1 MNMKNEEKIYQLN
14 TYNIA
19 EYTST
24 DYTDNDIAILGDF
37 KNLLFNKYFKLNA
50 NIYVVCV
57 KGRLQININTP
68 KYAIYPGEMLICMPN
83 MILSNCTTSSDFK
96 GAMFCLSTQITQK
109 YLHKSSDIWN
119 KAFYISQNPVVRID
133 KDRVQLF
140 DLYYKV
146 IRARM
151 KQAEQPYYKE
161 VIRSRYAP
169 CCMSCWQI

>member
-109 YLHKSSDIWN
+109 YLHKVVTYGTRLS
-119 KAFYISQNPVVRID
+119 ISARI
-133 KDRVQLF
+133 RWYVLTRTECNCSI
-140 DLYYKV
+140 YT
-146 IRARM
+146 IR
-151 KQAEQPYYKE
+151 
-161 VIRSRYAP
+161 
-169 CCMSCWQI
+169 

>member
-57 KGRLQININTP
+57 KGRLQININTQ

-83 MILSNCTTSSDFK
+83 QFRLQGRHVLSVDPDYT
-96 GAMFCLSTQITQK
+96 
-109 YLHKSSDIWN
+109 
-119 KAFYISQNPVVRID
+119 
-133 KDRVQLF
+133 
-140 DLYYKV
+140 
-146 IRARM
+146 
-151 KQAEQPYYKE
+151 E
-161 VIRSRYAP
+161 VPS
-169 CCMSCWQI
+169 

>member
-57 KGRLQININTP
+57 KGRLQININTQ
-68 KYAIYPGEMLICMPN
+68 KYAIYPG
-83 MILSNCTTSSDFK
+83 
-96 GAMFCLSTQITQK
+96 A
-109 YLHKSSDIWN
+109 
-119 KAFYISQNPVVRID
+119 
-133 KDRVQLF
+133 
-140 DLYYKV
+140 DLYAQYDS
-146 IRARM
+146 
-151 KQAEQPYYKE
+151 EQLHNQFRLQGRHVLSVDPDYTE
-161 VIRSRYAP
+161 VPS
-169 CCMSCWQI
+169 

>member
-68 KYAIYPGEMLICMPN
+68 KYAIYPGEMLICMYNPQIE
-83 MILSNCTTSSDFK
+83 MFAHFK
-96 GAMFCLSTQITQK
+96 T
-109 YLHKSSDIWN
+109 KSSFH
-119 KAFYISQNPVVRID
+119 KTKRI
-133 KDRVQLF
+133 
-140 DLYYKV
+140 
-146 IRARM
+146 I
-151 KQAEQPYYKE
+151 
-161 VIRSRYAP
+161 
-169 CCMSCWQI
+169 

>member
-57 KGRLQININTP
+57 KGRLQININTQ

-109 YLHKSSDIWN
+109 YLHKVVTYGTRLS
-119 KAFYISQNPVVRID
+119 ISARI
-133 KDRVQLF
+133 RWYVLTRTECNCSI
-140 DLYYKV
+140 YT
-146 IRARM
+146 IR
-151 KQAEQPYYKE
+151 
-161 VIRSRYAP
+161 
-169 CCMSCWQI
+169 

>member
-57 KGRLQININTP
+57 KGRLQININTQ
-68 KYAIYPGEMLICMPN
+68 KYAQYDSEQLHNQFRLQGRHV
-83 MILSNCTTSSDFK
+83 LSVDPDYT
-96 GAMFCLSTQITQK
+96 
-109 YLHKSSDIWN
+109 
-119 KAFYISQNPVVRID
+119 
-133 KDRVQLF
+133 
-140 DLYYKV
+140 
-146 IRARM
+146 
-151 KQAEQPYYKE
+151 E
-161 VIRSRYAP
+161 VPS
-169 CCMSCWQI
+169 